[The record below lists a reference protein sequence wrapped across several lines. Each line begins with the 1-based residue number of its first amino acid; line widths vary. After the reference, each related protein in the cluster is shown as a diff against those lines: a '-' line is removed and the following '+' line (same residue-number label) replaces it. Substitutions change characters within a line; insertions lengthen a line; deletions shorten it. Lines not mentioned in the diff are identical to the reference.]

1 MKRYLYDEI
10 TKEYIKPIIISP
22 DLKKSRQEGKIVY
35 FVPPNS
41 TNIEPLNKKRGYKII
56 FKEVE
61 WVYEKINKRISNT
74 EIDELRNILLNEL
87 EIKYKNILEN
97 PIRIKEYYFNFQDL
111 NILKNLNNEYLQ
123 KLEIIKNQINSNE
136 LEIQKNPNI
145 YYLKEHRLKLLK
157 EYKNQK
163 DNKITFTLIYRIV
176 PNILPIQVTF
186 KYDKFYEYFY
196 ELKNYIKKIN
206 DLYNKYLE
214 NIKTYSYNELN
225 NLQIKFEV

>member
-123 KLEIIKNQINSNE
+123 KLEIIKNQINS
-136 LEIQKNPNI
+136 
-145 YYLKEHRLKLLK
+145 
-157 EYKNQK
+157 
-163 DNKITFTLIYRIV
+163 
-176 PNILPIQVTF
+176 
-186 KYDKFYEYFY
+186 
-196 ELKNYIKKIN
+196 KK
-206 DLYNKYLE
+206 
-214 NIKTYSYNELN
+214 S
-225 NLQIKFEV
+225 